1 MQVRVYYADVTYEVH
16 LGQLVT
22 VWTRHIS
29 PGEQASLAPA
39 SAPLFTS
46 IFPERERS
54 CHISLLNSEEEEI
67 LCRRPFG
74 CTDEEVLPGLMT
86 IKNFID
92 GGYGVE
98 DCKLLVC
105 VKSIGPRKKGKAAF
119 HFVGIA
125 VVLTIPA
132 QSLQKRGI
140 CSNS

>member
-1 MQVRVYYADVTYEVH
+1 MRLYYTNFAYETY

-54 CHISLLNSEEEEI
+54 CHITFLRADEEPT
-67 LCRRPFG
+67 LCKKPYG
-74 CTDEEVLPGLMT
+74 CTDDEVDPGLMT
-86 IKNFID
+86 IKNYID
-92 GGYGVE
+92 GGYEVE

-105 VKSIGPRKKGKAAF
+105 VKSIGPRKKGF
-119 HFVGIA
+119 F
-125 VVLTIPA
+125 P
-132 QSLQKRGI
+132 S
-140 CSNS
+140 